1 MPRHSMR
8 DRNVPLVS
16 GDEVGAFA
24 WHRHLHPWHHGRL
37 RHVKR
42 SYRRRCRRF
51 AKQLIREEVL

>member
-1 MPRHSMR
+1 MR